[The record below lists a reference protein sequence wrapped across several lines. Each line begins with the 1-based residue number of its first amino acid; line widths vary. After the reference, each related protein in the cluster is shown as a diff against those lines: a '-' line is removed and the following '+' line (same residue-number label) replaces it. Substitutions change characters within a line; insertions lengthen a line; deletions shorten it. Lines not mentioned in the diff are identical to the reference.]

1 MSTNDGESANIP
13 IVDFSKFLD
22 GSQNEKE
29 QVARDIDDAFRTA
42 GFVYLKGHG
51 VPQDK
56 VDECFEWVRLSNFF
70 RKKSHGLVGVVL
82 LEAPSMSIFMCYFL
96 RLIHFGVI
104 KGTYD
109 LSVIDF
115 HSSLELIGL

>member
-70 RKKSHGLVGVVL
+70 RKKAMVL
-82 LEAPSMSIFMCYFL
+82 SALFFWKLLQCRFL
-96 RLIHFGVI
+96 CATSCG
-104 KGTYD
+104 
-109 LSVIDF
+109 
-115 HSSLELIGL
+115 